1 MDRGEVTQTV
11 TEFFRKYRWA
21 ALVLAAGLLMMWFP
35 ERQKPAPAP
44 ALQEVQ
50 QEQPLQQAL
59 EELLSKLDGAG
70 KVKVLL
76 SIRTGEHYYYQTD
89 EDKQRTDNTT
99 DQHNETVI
107 ITSKD
112 REESGLL
119 QRTDPP
125 TYQGAVI
132 LCQGADSAQ
141 VKLAVVN
148 AVSTIT
154 GLGSDRITV
163 LKMK

>member
-1 MDRGEVTQTV
+1 MDRGEVAQSV
-11 TEFFRKYRWA
+11 TLFFRKYRWA
-21 ALVLAAGLLMMWFP
+21 ALVMTVGLLLMWFP
-35 ERQKPAPAP
+35 ERQEAAPAP
-44 ALQEVQ
+44 AVQEIK
-50 QEQPLQQAL
+50 QEKPLQQAL
-59 EELLSKLDGAG
+59 EELLSKLEGAG
-70 KVKVLL
+70 RVKVLL
-76 SIRTGEHYYYQTD
+76 SIRTGEHYFYQTD
-89 EDKQRTDNTT
+89 EDKQKTNNTT
-99 DQHNETVI
+99 DQRKETVI

-141 VKLAVVN
+141 VKLAVVD